1 MIKAIRNKKTW
12 AGSHRQ
18 DFHNEW
24 NARLIFSLTDLKL
37 ALGDDVMDE
46 LEEIDHIQAIMLQRG
61 TGKLRK
67 CKTCGDVYVN
77 NISNEIRFGSWLNKN
92 GYVCYFCRTKT
103 EKPMDEKSVKKREI
117 MQKVWELYLK
127 RLNQG
132 VKIIK
137 IWNIENKNYGK

>member
-1 MIKAIRNKKTW
+1 MIKAIRNKKTL

-18 DFHNEW
+18 DFYNEW
-24 NARLIFSLTDLKL
+24 NARFIFSLTDLKL

-46 LEEIDHIQAIMLQRG
+46 LEEINHIQAIMLQRG

-92 GYVCYFCRTKT
+92 GYVCYFCRTGTKDNKKRT
-103 EKPMDEKSVKKREI
+103 KKVKRKREI

-132 VKIIK
+132 VKITK
-137 IWNIENKNYGK
+137 I